1 MARNHEYIINSGAKD
16 ERTITADGYGLSDGY
31 FHFTEG
37 SSKRVF
43 SIHAQGVT
51 TVELKDDKK

>member
-43 SIHAQGVT
+43 TIHAQGVT
-51 TVELKDDKK
+51 TVELKAGKE